1 MTQIGRKNDKT
12 KQIVWSFDNL
22 LSLTAR
28 GRLTFLK
35 SKASNNGSVSGIL
48 ELAPPFKMLEFWK
61 GNFGISHSFEGTRI
75 LEWEFWN

>member
-1 MTQIGRKNDKT
+1 M
-12 KQIVWSFDNL
+12 KQNVWSTDNL

-35 SKASNNGSVSGIL
+35 SKASNNGSVFGIL

-61 GNFGISHSFEGTRI
+61 GNFGISPTFEDTRI
-75 LEWEFWN
+75 LEMEFWN

>member
-1 MTQIGRKNDKT
+1 M
-12 KQIVWSFDNL
+12 KQNVWSIDNL

-61 GNFGISHSFEGTRI
+61 KGNFGISTTFEDTRI
-75 LEWEFWN
+75 LEGEFWN